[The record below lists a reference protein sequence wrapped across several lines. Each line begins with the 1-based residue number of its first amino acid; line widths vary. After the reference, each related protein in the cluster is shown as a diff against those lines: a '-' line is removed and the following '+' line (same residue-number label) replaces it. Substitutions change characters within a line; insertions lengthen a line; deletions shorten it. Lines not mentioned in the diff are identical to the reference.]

1 MERKALENSHDT
13 KNKAGLEKD
22 GTEINTEHVLSSKGL
37 HTVAHLV
44 VLL

>member
-13 KNKAGLEKD
+13 KKRADLEKD

-37 HTVAHLV
+37 HTVAYLV